1 MDRGAQQAVVHGVSK
16 ESDRI
21 DRLNNNKNNSLDEN
35 QESQPLDHEGLEAEA
50 KWLWL
55 FPLFESNSVSRRQK
69 L

>member
-1 MDRGAQQAVVHGVSK
+1 MDRGAQQVVVHGVSK

-21 DRLNNNKNNSLDEN
+21 DRLNNNKNSSLDEN
-35 QESQPLDHEGLEAEA
+35 QEFQPLDHEGLEAEA

-55 FPLFESNSVSRRQK
+55 FPLFKSNSVSRRQK